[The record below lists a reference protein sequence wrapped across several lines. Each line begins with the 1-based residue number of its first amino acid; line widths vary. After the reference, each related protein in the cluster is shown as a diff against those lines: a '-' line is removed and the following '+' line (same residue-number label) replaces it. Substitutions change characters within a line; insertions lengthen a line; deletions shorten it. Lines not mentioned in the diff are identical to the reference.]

1 MGSRRDLRR
10 KERCPCNRQRSTAE
24 QQRLQH
30 KDRCRLCTYK
40 QNTSEGVT
48 SVINV
53 QVSVECRGVVKY
65 ALAMDSADA
74 TSAEHMITLPFPL
87 RVLCAIAFAS
97 RSIWNRRPLNF
108 STDQRPLESMSRSNT
123 PAVAVFAAAPCSA
136 TL

>member
-1 MGSRRDLRR
+1 M
-10 KERCPCNRQRSTAE
+10 Q
-24 QQRLQH
+24 
-30 KDRCRLCTYK
+30 
-40 QNTSEGVT
+40 
-48 SVINV
+48 
-53 QVSVECRGVVKY
+53 GVVKY
-65 ALAMDSADA
+65 AVMDSVDA
-74 TSAEHMITLPFPL
+74 TSAEHMITLPSSL